1 MDQLSCNNSRL
12 RVPPQMTQG
21 HLRQRQHLHLVL
33 QRHPRPTP
41 VLLHQTQGTVDTR
54 LSQSAQRAARKL
66 PNHEYC
72 QTASVPVAHSRR
84 SRPARQMELTRSRE
98 VEVAQGPPL
107 YLLVC
112 HHPVPLLRSSAA
124 NGRRTKRKR
133 LRPHQIRLLR
143 LQAASQNS
151 RNEETATVLGPDG
164 QPIEL
169 EDIMVIEWLPNTPNA
184 KTRDFISH
192 FTPCLRTDEQKTKFT
207 VYIKEVAQLKN
218 GILVLE
224 RISWWSG
231 EQGIIA
237 RTDGHKVGSTVSLAI
252 LSHCMLFPHT
262 YSIPDRFVHIVGESF
277 YNLGRIS
284 RYQEFPRSVRR
295 GTASMTR

>member
-21 HLRQRQHLHLVL
+21 HLRQRQHLHPIL

-84 SRPARQMELTRSRE
+84 SRPVRQTALTRSRE
-98 VEVAQGPPL
+98 VEAALGPL

-112 HHPVPLLRSSAA
+112 HHPVRLLRSSAA

-169 EDIMVIEWLPNTPNA
+169 EDIMVIEWLRNTPNA
-184 KTRDFISH
+184 KTRDCISH

-218 GILVLE
+218 GILVL
-224 RISWWSG
+224 RSAYRG
-231 EQGIIA
+231 GGGA
-237 RTDGHKVGSTVSLAI
+237 GSK
-252 LSHCMLFPHT
+252 
-262 YSIPDRFVHIVGESF
+262 
-277 YNLGRIS
+277 
-284 RYQEFPRSVRR
+284 
-295 GTASMTR
+295 ASSPGPMDTK